1 LFIDF
6 CSRFRQ
12 TNNELTGEHSCIMI
26 STLNT
31 SDSKNQDWLSQFWT
45 DFRKRFIS
53 LLGYQFRKFSPQL
66 ALGVL
71 HNTNIVTHT
80 DKSK

>member
-1 LFIDF
+1 
-6 CSRFRQ
+6 
-12 TNNELTGEHSCIMI
+12 MI

-31 SDSKNQDWLSQFWT
+31 ELKSPNWLSQFWN

-71 HNTNIVTHT
+71 HNTNITT
-80 DKSK
+80 QIDKSKLLY

>member
-1 LFIDF
+1 
-6 CSRFRQ
+6 
-12 TNNELTGEHSCIMI
+12 MI

-31 SDSKNQDWLSQFWT
+31 QSKNHSWLSQFWI

-53 LLGYQFRKFSPQL
+53 LLGYQFRTFSPQL

-71 HNTNIVTHT
+71 HNINISTEINT
-80 DKSK
+80 SKLI